1 MRCALFNWNDGSW
14 DISSLPLLFNGV
26 IRVSFCIFPIILNL
40 VSLETSP
47 EKLFWNVNLR
57 QFLLPVWWPSVLQKE
72 HKIVFFIPF
81 ATLLAENTEDMALE
95 IVLLASNDDNTP
107 FLCVATLLVHNAED
121 MALGIVPLASNDDNT
136 PFLCVSRMGTSLF
149 LDWPFTSSRLGILT
163 SELVPFPCCA
173 QRVPLLVFDENSVE
187 YVLTMFV
194 MSWRKFSFD
203 KKELESNWQSAF
215 LEENYL
221 QSIQFVLQMP
231 NNVLT
236 DVTSNDLFFH
246 VPVDPTEK
254 KSAAVG
260 RDWSTDK
267 QNELY
272 SKDSIIFE
280 WLSVEWTGSDIG
292 VRRC

>member
-1 MRCALFNWNDGSW
+1 MRRILFNWNDGSW

-173 QRVPLLVFDENSVE
+173 QRVPLVFDENSVE
-187 YVLTMFV
+187 YSVFYIAIIDSSINTINNMLKRLFTSCRWHNIVSMKTKIVLSNFFV
-194 MSWRKFSFD
+194 QLVQLTSPTIMSN
-203 KKELESNWQSAF
+203 LSN
-215 LEENYL
+215 L
-221 QSIQFVLQMP
+221 
-231 NNVLT
+231 
-236 DVTSNDLFFH
+236 SNLLVQLVQLFC
-246 VPVDPTEK
+246 PT
-254 KSAAVG
+254 
-260 RDWSTDK
+260 
-267 QNELY
+267 Y
-272 SKDSIIFE
+272 
-280 WLSVEWTGSDIG
+280 
-292 VRRC
+292 